1 MFTWRDL
8 LVFVQHS
15 PPGSALQRSV
25 GGDESPWTLTNHL
38 IASAA
43 DSLRWLVWAKSED
56 AQKRRNMPKPIPR
69 PGVSGG
75 RGRMKDA
82 EKLPVSEVARRLA
95 LPRVAA
101 D

>member
-8 LVFVQHS
+8 LVVVKHA
-15 PPGSALQRSV
+15 PPDSALQRSI
-25 GGDESPWTLTNHL
+25 GGADAAWTLTNQL
-38 IASAA
+38 IATAV
-43 DSLRWLVWAKSED
+43 DSLRWLVWAKTED
-56 AQKRRNMPKPIPR
+56 AQKRRNIPKPIPR

-95 LPRVAA
+95 LPRSK
-101 D
+101 